1 MRIPLNNDWL
11 FYREDRP
18 DEPRTVRI
26 PHSNINTPFNYFSQQ
41 DYQFVSI
48 YEKTL
53 IAGPEWRGKTVL
65 LCFQGV
71 AHAAEVL
78 VNGRQ
83 AMRHLGGY
91 TAFRADI
98 AGLLDYSGPNLI
110 KVIVDS
116 RCSINAPPFGGLID
130 YMTYGGIYREVFLDI
145 REKTWI
151 GDIFVHG
158 DHKRLLTVQ
167 VSLAGAAKGCGLRF
181 LLTDHDNILFEG
193 RSEQLNLQTTIEAAE
208 LWDIDNPRLYDLS
221 VELEKEGIV
230 IDRQTAR
237 VGFRTCRF
245 TADGF
250 FLNGQKIKLVGLNRH
265 QSYPYAGYAMPARV
279 QRRDALILKNEL
291 KLNCVRTSH
300 YPQSHH
306 FIDACDEQG
315 LLVLTEIPGWQ
326 HIGDQAWQDIAREQV
341 REMVTQY
348 RNHPSI
354 ILWGV
359 RINES
364 QDCDELYRD
373 TNAIARSL
381 DPTRQTNGVRYIRH
395 SRLLED
401 VYTFNDF
408 SCDGRQPVLQ
418 KKKAVTRKKKAPYLI
433 TEYCGHMFPA
443 KSFDPEAQRQ
453 EHALRHAAVLN
464 QLFADDQIAGGL
476 GWCMADYNTN
486 RDFGSGDHICY
497 HGVLDMFR
505 NPKPAAAVYA
515 SNQEKDL
522 VLFPGSDLNKGD
534 YPRALP
540 DPLHVFTNADSIR
553 LYRNEN
559 LITEYKAEN
568 KSFPYLKHPPVLV
581 DDFLGEKLVREE
593 NLSSKNSNRIKA
605 IIRSISKTGLNR
617 IRPSVYIKVLLTVLA
632 SRKSIRSITGLITR
646 TVMGWGDEQL
656 IFRLEAIVGGKAVK
670 SVQIGE
676 MKADHL
682 DVDCD
687 TTHLVEGETYDV
699 ASIRI
704 RAADQFGRVLPYYLE
719 PVSLVTEGAIELT
732 GPALIALKG
741 GMAGT
746 YVRSTGEA
754 GTGRLTIKCPGMPEV
769 RLSFDTECRRK

>member
-291 KLNCVRTSH
+291 K
-300 YPQSHH
+300 
-306 FIDACDEQG
+306 
-315 LLVLTEIPGWQ
+315 
-326 HIGDQAWQDIAREQV
+326 
-341 REMVTQY
+341 
-348 RNHPSI
+348 
-354 ILWGV
+354 
-359 RINES
+359 
-364 QDCDELYRD
+364 
-373 TNAIARSL
+373 
-381 DPTRQTNGVRYIRH
+381 
-395 SRLLED
+395 
-401 VYTFNDF
+401 
-408 SCDGRQPVLQ
+408 
-418 KKKAVTRKKKAPYLI
+418 
-433 TEYCGHMFPA
+433 
-443 KSFDPEAQRQ
+443 
-453 EHALRHAAVLN
+453 
-464 QLFADDQIAGGL
+464 
-476 GWCMADYNTN
+476 
-486 RDFGSGDHICY
+486 
-497 HGVLDMFR
+497 
-505 NPKPAAAVYA
+505 
-515 SNQEKDL
+515 
-522 VLFPGSDLNKGD
+522 
-534 YPRALP
+534 
-540 DPLHVFTNADSIR
+540 
-553 LYRNEN
+553 
-559 LITEYKAEN
+559 
-568 KSFPYLKHPPVLV
+568 
-581 DDFLGEKLVREE
+581 
-593 NLSSKNSNRIKA
+593 
-605 IIRSISKTGLNR
+605 
-617 IRPSVYIKVLLTVLA
+617 
-632 SRKSIRSITGLITR
+632 
-646 TVMGWGDEQL
+646 
-656 IFRLEAIVGGKAVK
+656 
-670 SVQIGE
+670 QIGR
-676 MKADHL
+676 
-682 DVDCD
+682 
-687 TTHLVEGETYDV
+687 
-699 ASIRI
+699 ASCR
-704 RAADQFGRVLPYYLE
+704 GRV
-719 PVSLVTEGAIELT
+719 
-732 GPALIALKG
+732 
-741 GMAGT
+741 
-746 YVRSTGEA
+746 
-754 GTGRLTIKCPGMPEV
+754 
-769 RLSFDTECRRK
+769 